1 MPQKKI
7 HWTYYTFGFVAALI
21 IGIDCAINA
30 AFYMALMGGFYAVPI
45 VIVFAAIAGLILNA
59 ILYAND
65 LPEALST
72 LEDNI
77 KDGTNSILKNEKI
90 SIKKTMFF
98 GAKELIA
105 IASGIVMGLFTYDAY
120 LSMALPLMNPAIIV
134 VFCLAY
140 VIGTYALVRTS
151 LNPEYADNTTIY
163 DKAKNLSTSNMI
175 LTFLITVI
183 MILATYWTL
192 MTCIGG
198 AISAAMSISPV
209 LAATMPALFI
219 MLLAGESIFVLKT
232 AIWLG
237 EKFQNRNKN
246 TNGKSN
252 MLRDMLYYIFIT
264 LNALANGAIAAA
276 SSTKIAAFFG
286 SILSFGVMFK
296 SVHEIDSDNPD
307 IDDSEKEQMNKAMY
321 YSIAITL
328 AATGLW
334 ASINFLAPALAL
346 AGVSMPLITT
356 IAIFSTVV
364 TAVILF
370 INIFQLQQPMPKI
383 QEGLEDMKNN
393 TAELG
398 QQTTTKVTEQTGC
411 SNTQTNDTDKTTT
424 NIV

>member
-1 MPQKKI
+1 
-7 HWTYYTFGFVAALI
+7 
-21 IGIDCAINA
+21 
-30 AFYMALMGGFYAVPI
+30 
-45 VIVFAAIAGLILNA
+45 
-59 ILYAND
+59 
-65 LPEALST
+65 
-72 LEDNI
+72 
-77 KDGTNSILKNEKI
+77 
-90 SIKKTMFF
+90 
-98 GAKELIA
+98 
-105 IASGIVMGLFTYDAY
+105 
-120 LSMALPLMNPAIIV
+120 
-134 VFCLAY
+134 
-140 VIGTYALVRTS
+140 
-151 LNPEYADNTTIY
+151 
-163 DKAKNLSTSNMI
+163 
-175 LTFLITVI
+175 
-183 MILATYWTL
+183 

-252 MLRDMLYYIFIT
+252 MLRDILYYIFIT